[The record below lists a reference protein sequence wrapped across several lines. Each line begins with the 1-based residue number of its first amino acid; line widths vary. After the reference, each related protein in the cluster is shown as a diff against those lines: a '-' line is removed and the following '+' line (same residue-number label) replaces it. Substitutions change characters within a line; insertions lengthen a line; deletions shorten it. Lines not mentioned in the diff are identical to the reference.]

1 MWGSIV
7 LVDGVKDIL
16 QKLVDCGQKFGA
28 EFVDVRFEEV
38 KSLNVRLVDGIP
50 KIGYGVDRGVAIRVY
65 YSGAIGFAYTS
76 RLDWDNLRKT
86 LERAFVLARASVG
99 VSRAAKPIELK
110 AVEDDVVWP
119 LKRDPANVGLE
130 EKLADVREVDKI
142 LGSERFVKSRTV
154 GYSES
159 SVAKVYASSEGRLVS
174 EKRTLV
180 LVVAEAYA
188 EEAGVRASAYK
199 SNGSIKGYVVW
210 EKMSPE
216 KLANTVLDRLRKQ
229 LRAKTPKAGEFPV
242 VLAPE
247 AVGVF
252 VHEAFGH
259 LAEADLVAAG
269 SVLKGKVGEKVA
281 SSKVTIVDD
290 PTIDDGFGTF
300 KYDDEGV
307 RTTKAVIVEKG
318 VLKGYMTD
326 RLYASLLNIEPT
338 GNGRAESYR
347 VPPLVRMRNTLIEPG
362 TNTVDELFEG
372 ISFGYYI
379 VAVSGGQTNLDGG
392 FQVGV
397 GEAYEIVNGEVRDPV
412 RNMSISGNTLDTLL
426 NVDAVANDL
435 QIFYGHCGK
444 GQLVPVSDGGPH
456 IRVKKMTVGGRA

>member
-1 MWGSIV
+1 
-7 LVDGVKDIL
+7 LVDEIKDIL
-16 QKLVDCGQKFGA
+16 QKLVDHGQKLGA

-38 KSLNVRLVDGIP
+38 KSLSVRLVDGIP
-50 KIGYGVDRGVAIRVY
+50 KIDYGVDRGIAIRVY
-65 YSGAIGFAYTS
+65 YGGVIGFAYTS
-76 RLDWDNLRKT
+76 RLNWDNLRKT
-86 LERAFVLARASVG
+86 LERAFALARASAG
-99 VSRAAKPIELK
+99 VSRIPKPVELK

-119 LKRDPANVGLE
+119 LKRDPADVSLE
-130 EKLADVREVDKI
+130 EKLADIREVDRI
-142 LGSERFVKSRTV
+142 LGGEQFVKSRTV
-154 GYSES
+154 GYGES
-159 SVAKVYASSEGRLVS
+159 SVVKVYASSENRLVS

-180 LVVAEAYA
+180 LVTAEAYA
-188 EEAGVRASAYK
+188 EEAGVRASAHK
-199 SNGSIKGYVVW
+199 SNGSIKGYIVW

-216 KLANTVLDRLRKQ
+216 KLANIILDRLRKQ
-229 LRAKTPKAGEFPV
+229 LRAKTPRAGEYPV

-269 SVLKGKVGEKVA
+269 SVLKGKIGEKVA

-290 PTIDDGFGTF
+290 PTVDDAFGTF

-307 RTTKAVIVEKG
+307 RTAKAVIVEKG

-326 RLYASLLNIEPT
+326 RLYASLLNVDPT

-362 TNTVDELFEG
+362 ANSVDELFEG
-372 ISFGYYI
+372 IDFGYYI
-379 VAVSGGQTNLDGG
+379 VAVDGGQTNLDGG

-397 GEAYEIVNGEVRDPV
+397 EEAYEIVNGEIRDPV

-426 NVDAVANDL
+426 NVDAVANDFQL
-435 QIFYGHCGK
+435 FYGRCGK
-444 GQLVPVSDGGPH
+444 GQLVPVSAGGPH
-456 IRVKKMTVGGRA
+456 IRVKTMTIGGRA